1 MDRDTA
7 RRVLDTK
14 TYISQKVDRN
24 LIRGCQSIKTCANK
38 LVLASWN
45 VEGLTDAKI
54 ISLQQTMIQ
63 QSIDILA
70 IQETHRRLSDYW
82 VTSEGF
88 LIILSGRSDEQRESA
103 GVGFIVSPALRSSI
117 LGFCQA
123 TSRYACLKVRSSGGK
138 IAIVSAY
145 APQSGRPFEERFS
158 FFQDLLHF
166 WKSISSHGP
175 KFLLGDFNARLY
187 QQFAGEEE
195 IFGSFYVKNQ
205 RQQTLSA
212 ELNRFLLVE
221 FCVSCDLQIGN
232 TFFDLPLENL
242 VIYRTPGTNPLI
254 AITSSNFA

>member
-1 MDRDTA
+1 MDVSLDMHESDSKMNRNLNSDNDYTGTYNHSILSGDRLDSSRTNDAFTQSQSMDRDAA

-123 TSRYACLKVRSSGGK
+123 TSRYTCLKVRSSGGK

-205 RQQTLSA
+205 RQ
-212 ELNRFLLVE
+212 
-221 FCVSCDLQIGN
+221 
-232 TFFDLPLENL
+232 
-242 VIYRTPGTNPLI
+242 
-254 AITSSNFA
+254 